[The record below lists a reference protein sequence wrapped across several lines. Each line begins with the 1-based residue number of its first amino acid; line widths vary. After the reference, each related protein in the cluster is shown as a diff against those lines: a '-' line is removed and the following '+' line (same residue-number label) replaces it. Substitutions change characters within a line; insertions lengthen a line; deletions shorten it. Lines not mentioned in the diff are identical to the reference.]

1 VDQVAA
7 GPGDPK
13 QPERRRDDVNTERR
27 FSMRRVLL
35 LLLFVL
41 IPGPAG
47 ALADGCPPSS
57 CGTTSVAPPGS
68 PVTLIRS
75 GGQQGTA
82 VGYDLTTGARRF
94 ALPRGVLAANGRA
107 FVSARILKITRGGM
121 RTIVSRYD
129 ARTGR
134 LRSGTALPGK
144 WYVGGASPDARRIA
158 LVKYR
163 THSVVVGVADTAVRF
178 RRALRGN
185 WEVEALSPS
194 GSRLFLIHWNRTGGY
209 TLENVD
215 TRSGRLSPTRLDE
228 ADEKMSG
235 FAQTAV
241 ATHDGRWLLTL
252 YLKADGS
259 TFLHALDL
267 QTGLAHCIDLPLHGA
282 GSTVGA
288 TALALSPDE
297 HRLYLASP
305 FLGHVTTVDLVALRV
320 SRDIRFPRLPDSQLD
335 ISIGS
340 SAAVTANGRMLAFSG
355 SDSAWLYDTAF
366 GVVRK
371 PGRTVWEISGI
382 GFRPDGRRLMALGA
396 GGQARAFDAA
406 TGKPVR

>member
-1 VDQVAA
+1 
-7 GPGDPK
+7 
-13 QPERRRDDVNTERR
+13 
-27 FSMRRVLL
+27 MLL
-35 LLLFVL
+35 LLLLVL

-82 VGYDLTTGARRF
+82 VGYNLTTGARRF

-107 FVSARILKITRGGM
+107 FVSARILKIAHGGT

-134 LRSGTALPGK
+134 IRSGTALPGK

-163 THSVVVGVADTAVRF
+163 KHSVVVGVADSAVRF
-178 RRALRGN
+178 RRTLPGN

-252 YLKADGS
+252 YLKAGGS

-288 TALALSPDE
+288 TALTLSPDE

-305 FLGHVTTVDLVALRV
+305 FLGHVTTVDLIALRV
-320 SRDIRFPRLPDSQLD
+320 SRDVLFPRLPDSQLD

-340 SAAVTANGRMLAFSG
+340 SSAVTPNGRMLAFSG

-371 PGRTVWEISGI
+371 PVRTVWEIRGI